1 MDSADREFVFAVSN
15 KFQIDQVQSLVLLRS
30 FLYNEGLPSTAGSK
44 SNTSMVEELVDAIT
58 PFYFSERLSI
68 LRVLIPLF
76 RAKENAADPIY
87 EIAINILPKLLPDGR
102 SFAES
107 VITEYVRKTK
117 EKLPESVDG
126 DPRTASRWAKQNNK
140 EQLVMLEV
148 LFWTMWG
155 YVPCDGPLVVQI
167 FEAAYDTNLGS
178 SQQNGMLLLDEES
191 VQLQQD
197 SAAFWI
203 LITIEVLELETVAE
217 PGSVEISAN
226 PTRRDIYTSSPDSL
240 KRIHELVTSH
250 GDSQHACTYLAWAFV
265 VSRLSSTVAELEEI
279 PDTYRPFFELLLP
292 NLTRSYSKDREPTH
306 VLMSRTCLE
315 PDVGLFKLILTLLT
329 NSPLFVTAV
338 AWKTGSTVTDPNAI
352 AFRSV
357 VKGVQCD
364 FQPRLSTD
372 GIYFCAKR
380 PRHCSYGACPCRT
393 HP

>member
-1 MDSADREFVFAVSN
+1 
-15 KFQIDQVQSLVLLRS
+15 
-30 FLYNEGLPSTAGSK
+30 
-44 SNTSMVEELVDAIT
+44 
-58 PFYFSERLSI
+58 
-68 LRVLIPLF
+68 
-76 RAKENAADPIY
+76 
-87 EIAINILPKLLPDGR
+87 
-102 SFAES
+102 
-107 VITEYVRKTK
+107 
-117 EKLPESVDG
+117 
-126 DPRTASRWAKQNNK
+126 
-140 EQLVMLEV
+140 MLEV

-265 VSRLSSTVAELEEI
+265 VSRLSSTVADLEEI